1 MSPHACAKWLKLMGY
16 GFVAFGLVW
25 ITTAFAV
32 FDSPGRLLIDTL
44 DWPMDGSPSSPSEE
58 ARWMGAIG
66 AGLTCALGLI
76 IANIVS
82 PLIAR
87 DEAEVGKI
95 VRKGM
100 LVAITTWMI
109 VDSIGSVTSGV
120 PSNAVFNAIFY
131 LALAVPLWQVKFN
144 APTA

>member
-1 MSPHACAKWLKLMGY
+1 
-16 GFVAFGLVW
+16 
-25 ITTAFAV
+25 
-32 FDSPGRLLIDTL
+32 
-44 DWPMDGSPSSPSEE
+44 
-58 ARWMGAIG
+58 MGAIG